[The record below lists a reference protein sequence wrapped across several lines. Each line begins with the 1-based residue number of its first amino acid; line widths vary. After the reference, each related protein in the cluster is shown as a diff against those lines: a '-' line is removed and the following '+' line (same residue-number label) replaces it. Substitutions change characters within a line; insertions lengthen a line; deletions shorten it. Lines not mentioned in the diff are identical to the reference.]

1 LQNIIAVNRG
11 REMVLYSEEGTLRP
25 TPPFDFAK
33 SLDFLGRFPPM
44 RDDQIVSELSM
55 TKAVRVGGRAIV
67 FQLKPT
73 GTIKMPGLKYALFAD
88 HPLSRG
94 LTEVVIDRITFFLSL
109 SDDLDQFYRTAINDS
124 NFAPVLQ
131 KLYGLHQVKFLTPFE
146 SACWAVLSQRNQ
158 LNAARKAK
166 QALLERFGTSLEV
179 NGQIYRAFPEPG
191 QLAEAS
197 NELKALIKHERREEY
212 LGHVIKAFNEVDER
226 FLRTA
231 EYDKVEDWLK
241 NIRGIGDF
249 SSRLILLRGLGRM
262 EKLAVEKRL
271 IAATGKIYGKPM
283 TTQRLHV
290 IAEKYGR
297 WKGYWA
303 YYLRTAAGP

>member
-1 LQNIIAVNRG
+1 MG
-11 REMVLYSEEGTLRP
+11 SYSEEGSLRP
-25 TPPFDFAK
+25 IPPFDFAK
-33 SLDFLGRFPPM
+33 SLDFLGVFPPM
-44 RDDQIVSELSM
+44 QEDQTVSELSM

-73 GTIKMPGLKYALFAD
+73 GTIKMPGLRYTLFAD
-88 HPLSRG
+88 HPFSRG
-94 LTEVVIDRITFFLSL
+94 LTEVVIDRISFFLSL
-109 SDDLDQFYRTAINDS
+109 SDDLDQFYRVAINDS

-146 SACWAVLSQRNQ
+146 CACWAVLSQRNQ
-158 LNAARKAK
+158 LSAARKAK

-179 NGQIYRAFPEPG
+179 NGHVYRAFPEPG

-197 NELKALIKHERREEY
+197 EEEVKALLKHERREEY
-212 LGHVIKAFNEVDER
+212 LGEVIKAFNDIDER

-231 EYDKVEDWLK
+231 DYDKVEEWLK
-241 NIRGIGDF
+241 SVRGIGEW
-249 SSRLILLRGLGRM
+249 SAKLILLRGLGRM

-271 IAATGKIYGKPM
+271 IAAAGRVYGKPM
-283 TTQRLHV
+283 TSQRLHV
-290 IAEKYGR
+290 IAERYGR

>member
-1 LQNIIAVNRG
+1 MG
-11 REMVLYSEEGTLRP
+11 LYSEEGSLRP
-25 TPPFDFAK
+25 TAPFDFAK
-33 SLDFLGRFPPM
+33 SLDFLGMFPPM
-44 RDDQIVSELSM
+44 REDQTVSDLSM

-73 GTIKMPGLKYALFAD
+73 GTVKMPGLKYTLFAD

-94 LTEVVIDRITFFLSL
+94 LTEVVIDRISFFLSL
-109 SDDLDQFYRTAINDS
+109 ADDLDQFYRIAINDS
-124 NFAPVLQ
+124 NFAPILQ
-131 KLYGLHQVKFLTPFE
+131 KHYGLHQVKFLTPFE
-146 SACWAVLSQRNQ
+146 CACWAVLSQRNQ
-158 LNAARKAK
+158 LSAARKAK

-179 NGQIYRAFPEPG
+179 KGHVYRAFPEPG
-191 QLAEAS
+191 QLGQAS
-197 NELKALIKHERREEY
+197 KEELKALLKHERREEY
-212 LGHVIKAFNEVDER
+212 LGHVIKAFNDVDER

-241 NIRGIGDF
+241 NIRGIGDW
-249 SSRLILLRGLGRM
+249 SARLILLRGLGRM
-262 EKLAVEKRL
+262 EKLAVENRL

-303 YYLRTAAGP
+303 YYLRTASGP

>member
-1 LQNIIAVNRG
+1 MG
-11 REMVLYSEEGTLRP
+11 LYSEEGSLRP
-25 TPPFDFAK
+25 NPPFDFAK
-33 SLDFLGRFPPM
+33 SLDFLGVFPPM
-44 RDDQIVSELSM
+44 REDQTISELSM

-73 GTIKMPGLKYALFAD
+73 GTIKMPGLKYTLFAD
-88 HPLSRG
+88 HPFSRG
-94 LTEVVIDRITFFLSL
+94 LTEVVIDRISFFLSL

-131 KLYGLHQVKFLTPFE
+131 KLYGLHQVKFFTPFE
-146 SACWAVLSQRNQ
+146 CACWAVLSQRNQ
-158 LNAARKAK
+158 LSAARKAK

-179 NGQIYRAFPEPG
+179 SGRVYRAFPEPG
-191 QLAEAS
+191 QLGEAS
-197 NELKALIKHERREEY
+197 KEELKVLLKHERREEY
-212 LGHVIKAFNEVDER
+212 LGHVIRAFNEVDER

-231 EYDKVEDWLK
+231 DYDKVEGWLK

-249 SSRLILLRGLGRM
+249 SSKLILLRGLGRM
-262 EKLAVEKRL
+262 EKLAMEKRL
-271 IAATGKIYGKPM
+271 IAAAGRIYGKPM
-283 TTQRLHV
+283 TNQRLHV

-303 YYLRTAAGP
+303 YYLRAAAGP

>member
-1 LQNIIAVNRG
+1 MG
-11 REMVLYSEEGTLRP
+11 LYSEEGSLRP
-25 TPPFDFAK
+25 NPPFDFAK
-33 SLDFLGRFPPM
+33 SLDFLGVFPPM
-44 RDDQIVSELSM
+44 REDQTISELLM

-73 GTIKMPGLKYALFAD
+73 GTIKMPGLKYTLFAD
-88 HPLSRG
+88 HPFSRG
-94 LTEVVIDRITFFLSL
+94 LTEVVIDRISFFLSL
-109 SDDLDQFYRTAINDS
+109 SDDLDQFYRIAINDS

-146 SACWAVLSQRNQ
+146 CACWAVLSQRNQ
-158 LNAARKAK
+158 LSAARKAK
-166 QALLERFGTSLEV
+166 QVLLERFGTSLEV
-179 NGQIYRAFPEPG
+179 NGHVYRAFPEPG

-197 NELKALIKHERREEY
+197 MEELKALIKHERREEY

-231 EYDKVEDWLK
+231 DYDKVEEWLK

-262 EKLAVEKRL
+262 EKLALEKRL
-271 IAATGKIYGKPM
+271 IAATGRVYGKPM
-283 TTQRLHV
+283 SVQRLHV

>member
-1 LQNIIAVNRG
+1 
-11 REMVLYSEEGTLRP
+11 MLYSEEGSLRP
-25 TPPFDFAK
+25 APPFDFAK
-33 SLDFLGRFPPM
+33 SLDFLEQFPPM
-44 RDDQIVSELSM
+44 REDQTVSELSM

-73 GTIKMPGLKYALFAD
+73 GTIKMPGLKYTLFAN
-88 HPLSRG
+88 HPFSRG
-94 LTEVVIDRITFFLSL
+94 LTDVVIDRISFFLSL
-109 SDDLDQFYRTAINDS
+109 SDDLEQFYRMAINDS

-131 KLYGLHQVKFLTPFE
+131 KLYGLHQVKFFTPFE
-146 SACWAVLSQRNQ
+146 CACWAVLSQRNQ

-166 QALLERFGTSLEV
+166 QALLERFGTNLEV
-179 NGQIYRAFPEPG
+179 NGHVYRAFPEPG

-197 NELKALIKHERREEY
+197 KEELKALIKHERREEY

-231 EYDKVEDWLK
+231 DYDKVEEWLK

-262 EKLAVEKRL
+262 EKLALEKRL
-271 IAATGKIYGKPM
+271 IAATGRVYGKPM
-283 TTQRLHV
+283 SVQRLHV

>member
-1 LQNIIAVNRG
+1 MG
-11 REMVLYSEEGTLRP
+11 LYSEEGSLRP

-33 SLDFLGRFPPM
+33 SLDFLGMFPPM
-44 RDDQIVSELSM
+44 REDQTVSDLSM

-73 GTIKMPGLKYALFAD
+73 GTVKMPGLKYTLFAD
-88 HPLSRG
+88 HPLSHG
-94 LTEVVIDRITFFLSL
+94 LTEVVTDRISFFLSL
-109 SDDLDQFYRTAINDS
+109 SDNLDQFYRTAINDS
-124 NFAPVLQ
+124 NFAPILQ
-131 KLYGLHQVKFLTPFE
+131 KLYGLHHVKFLTPFE
-146 SACWAVLSQRNQ
+146 CACWAVLSQRNQ

-166 QALLERFGTSLEV
+166 QALLERYGTSLEV
-179 NGQIYRAFPEPG
+179 NGHVYRAFPEPG
-191 QLAEAS
+191 QLGEAPKE
-197 NELKALIKHERREEY
+197 ELKALIKHERREEY
-212 LGHVIKAFNEVDER
+212 LGHVIRAFNDVDER

-231 EYDKVEDWLK
+231 EYGKVEEWLK

-303 YYLRTAAGP
+303 YYLRTAVGP

>member
-1 LQNIIAVNRG
+1 
-11 REMVLYSEEGTLRP
+11 MLYSEEGSLRP
-25 TPPFDFAK
+25 APPFDFAK
-33 SLDFLGRFPPM
+33 SLDFLEQFPPM
-44 RDDQIVSELSM
+44 REDQTVSELSM

-73 GTIKMPGLKYALFAD
+73 GTIKMPGLKYTLFAN
-88 HPLSRG
+88 HPFSRG
-94 LTEVVIDRITFFLSL
+94 LTDVVIDRISFFLSL
-109 SDDLDQFYRTAINDS
+109 SDDLEQFYRMAINDS

-131 KLYGLHQVKFLTPFE
+131 KLYGLHQVKFFTPFE
-146 SACWAVLSQRNQ
+146 CACWAVLSQRNQ

-166 QALLERFGTSLEV
+166 QALLERFGTNLEV
-179 NGQIYRAFPEPG
+179 NGHVYRAFPEPG

-197 NELKALIKHERREEY
+197 KEELKALIKHERREEY

-231 EYDKVEDWLK
+231 DYDKVEEWLK

-262 EKLAVEKRL
+262 EKLALEKRL
-271 IAATGKIYGKPM
+271 IAATGRVYGKAM
-283 TTQRLHV
+283 SVQRLHV

>member
-1 LQNIIAVNRG
+1 MG
-11 REMVLYSEEGTLRP
+11 SYSEEGSLRP
-25 TPPFDFAK
+25 NPPFDFAK
-33 SLDFLGRFPPM
+33 SLDFLGVFPPM
-44 RDDQIVSELSM
+44 REDQTISELLM

-73 GTIKMPGLKYALFAD
+73 GTIKMPGLKYTLFAD
-88 HPLSRG
+88 HPFSRG
-94 LTEVVIDRITFFLSL
+94 LTEVVIDRISFFLSL
-109 SDDLDQFYRTAINDS
+109 SDDLDQFYRIAINDS

-146 SACWAVLSQRNQ
+146 CACWAVLSQRNQ
-158 LNAARKAK
+158 LSAARKAK
-166 QALLERFGTSLEV
+166 QVLLERFGTSLEV
-179 NGQIYRAFPEPG
+179 NGHVYRAFPEPG

-197 NELKALIKHERREEY
+197 MEELKALIKHERREEY

-231 EYDKVEDWLK
+231 DYDKVEEWLK

-249 SSRLILLRGLGRM
+249 SSKLILLRGLGRM
-262 EKLAVEKRL
+262 EKLALEKRL
-271 IAATGKIYGKPM
+271 IAATGRVYGKPM
-283 TTQRLHV
+283 SVQRLHV

>member
-1 LQNIIAVNRG
+1 MG
-11 REMVLYSEEGTLRP
+11 LYTEEGSLRP

-33 SLDFLGRFPPM
+33 SLDFLGMFPPM
-44 RDDQIVSELSM
+44 REDQTVSELSM

-73 GTIKMPGLKYALFAD
+73 GTIKMPGLKYTLFAD
-88 HPLSRG
+88 HPFSRG
-94 LTEVVIDRITFFLSL
+94 LTEVVIDRISFFLSL
-109 SDDLDQFYRTAINDS
+109 SDDLDQFYRIAINDS

-146 SACWAVLSQRNQ
+146 CACWAVLSQRNQ
-158 LNAARKAK
+158 LSAARKAK
-166 QALLERFGTSLEV
+166 QALLERFGTSLELDGHV
-179 NGQIYRAFPEPG
+179 YRAFPEPG
-191 QLAEAS
+191 QLGEAS
-197 NELKALIKHERREEY
+197 KEELKALLKHERREEY

-231 EYDKVEDWLK
+231 DYDKVEEWLK

-249 SSRLILLRGLGRM
+249 SSKLILLRGLGRM

-271 IAATGKIYGKPM
+271 IAATGRVYGKPM
-283 TTQRLHV
+283 KVQRLHV